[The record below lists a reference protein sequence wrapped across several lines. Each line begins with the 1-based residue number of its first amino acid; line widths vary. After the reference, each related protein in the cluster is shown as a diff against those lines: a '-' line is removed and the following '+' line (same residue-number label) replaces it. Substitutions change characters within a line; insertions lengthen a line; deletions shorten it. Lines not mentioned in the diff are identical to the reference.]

1 MLFISFLFCFVC
13 FCLLSFIYIFLFNII
28 YIYIYYFLYNQE
40 AVLFLFLYLFIYIYS
55 VAYVYCDREE
65 VFFKENCLFSLF
77 CFRYLSLIVS
87 VLYKQ
92 PTHCI
97 LVNFVALSSSNFVWH
112 RQTDK
117 WIRFSLRI
125 SFVFVLSS
133 RFNNVHPSINLSG
146 RGGHQFNI
154 WILPLV
160 CFWLINT
167 CHSTIQ
173 RKLLSLAF

>member
-1 MLFISFLFCFVC
+1 MFLFVKF
-13 FCLLSFIYIFLFNII
+13 FYIYIFLFNII

-40 AVLFLFLYLFIYIYS
+40 AVLFYFYIYLFIYIQLLMCT
-55 VAYVYCDREE
+55 ATGRRF
-65 VFFKENCLFSLF
+65 FFKENCLFSLF

-133 RFNNVHPSINLSG
+133 QFNNVHPSINLPG